1 MAAFKTTRGGTWLL
15 TAALLLA
22 ALFSPSAE
30 AKRNTA
36 VGEAH
41 VLEVCWY
48 PRAATGDP
56 AFFITS
62 RIRQAKKVTF
72 YYRGRPQ
79 RGLHQGGNWST
90 NYAISWPAY
99 KRAMHQP
106 PHVPGIGKLSLH
118 VTLRSNQHFVYTL
131 EPWTCSLG

>member
-22 ALFSPSAE
+22 GLYASTAETSA
-30 AKRNTA
+30 NSA

-48 PRAATGDP
+48 PRASTGAP

-62 RIRQAKKVTF
+62 RIRQAKKVIF
-72 YYRGRPQ
+72 FFHKRPQ

-90 NYAISWPAY
+90 NYAVSWTAY

-118 VTLRSNQHFVYTL
+118 VTLRSNQHFVYAI
-131 EPWTCSLG
+131 EPWTCNLG